1 MERTSAFPTRNGER
15 SSRLSRARSPSR
27 ADGRACPSGSEIS
40 SSLTPARCSKST
52 SPVPR
57 SVPSQEELRTGSD
70 GGSPVPFV
78 VPHLVVGNGEV
89 EPTCAK
95 ASTPPRNRGNFTHE
109 ARQSDRP
116 LI

>member
-1 MERTSAFPTRNGER
+1 
-15 SSRLSRARSPSR
+15 
-27 ADGRACPSGSEIS
+27 
-40 SSLTPARCSKST
+40 
-52 SPVPR
+52 
-57 SVPSQEELRTGSD
+57 
-70 GGSPVPFV
+70 VPFV

-116 LI
+116 LILLIVGTSKCTVKS

>member
-1 MERTSAFPTRNGER
+1 M
-15 SSRLSRARSPSR
+15 
-27 ADGRACPSGSEIS
+27 
-40 SSLTPARCSKST
+40 
-52 SPVPR
+52 
-57 SVPSQEELRTGSD
+57 
-70 GGSPVPFV
+70 PFV

-116 LI
+116 LILLIVGTSKCTVKS